1 MNKKY
6 ITISIIIAI
15 PVFLFFIFYPE
26 RDRNQKDEIVGFN
39 FELEQTEEATA
50 RIDEIE
56 EIEIVSEDIFLHQN
70 PNFSFQK
77 PKGFTIGEV
86 DEGEGSR
93 SIIVQ
98 NTDTGLGFQIFVS
111 SFDENISV
119 LTESR
124 IRQDLPAL
132 IIDKPQKIQVSGS
145 EGLAFVS
152 QNQSFG
158 KSREVWF
165 VHKGFL
171 YQISTYIE
179 SEALLQKVLET
190 FEILL

>member
-1 MNKKY
+1 MNKKH
-6 ITISIIIAI
+6 ILISSIIAI
-15 PVFLFFIFYPE
+15 LALVSVVFYLE
-26 RDRNQKDEIVGFN
+26 RDEKQVDEIVGFN

-56 EIEIVSEDIFLHQN
+56 EIEIVSEDVYFHQN

-77 PKGFTIGEV
+77 PEGFTIGEV
-86 DEGEGSR
+86 DEGGGSK

-111 SFDENISV
+111 PFDEDINV
-119 LTESR
+119 LTENR
-124 IRQDLPAL
+124 IRQDLPSL
-132 IIDKPQKIQVSGS
+132 IIDKPQKIQVNES

-165 VHKGFL
+165 VHKSFL
-171 YQISTYIE
+171 YQMSTYIE